1 MKTSARNTFA
11 GTVSSINKGAVNAE
25 VELTTKGGSKIV
37 AIITNTSVDALGLAV
52 GKPAF
57 ALVKASWSILGT
69 DLHAHKLSARNV
81 LCGTLSGLHHG
92 AVNTEIEIALP
103 GGDTLTSIITESSFA
118 SLGLKMNDHICAA
131 FKASSVILAVE

>member
-11 GTVSSINKGAVNAE
+11 GSISHINKGAVNAE
-25 VELTTKGGSKIV
+25 VELTTKSGGKIV
-37 AIITNTSVDALGLAV
+37 SIVTNISVESLGLAV

-57 ALVKASWSILGT
+57 ALVKASWTILGT

-92 AVNTEIEIALP
+92 AVNSEVTITLP
-103 GGDTLTSIITESSFA
+103 GGDVLTSIITEGSLE
-118 SLGLKMNDHICAA
+118 SLGLKVGDHVCAA